1 MVLRSLQNQLNGFYS
16 LPMRHSVYDFLVSDH
31 TTAAT
36 LNATP
41 ETTDETLLIL
51 EGGDEAEVA
60 LYLDDDLLQ
69 RLGDDDPTV
78 ALNPDN
84 MADFLA
90 ALEGV
95 SHFVYYC
102 WNAHHDKAVTLL
114 EMELQAEVD
123 KFITAA
129 VLLEQQQ
136 GRLPKRLHR
145 WLFDLPQLAGHLSG
159 QQRQRYEEAN
169 RLAGRYCL
177 DLYQRLRRGMPMD
190 ELMPELRSFYR
201 ATQANKIDRI
211 RALPA
216 IP

>member
-1 MVLRSLQNQLNGFYS
+1 MILGSLQNQLNGFYS
-16 LPMRHSVYDFLVSDH
+16 LPMQHSVYDFLISDQ
-31 TTAAT
+31 TTAAV
-36 LNATP
+36 LSAAP
-41 ETTDETLLIL
+41 ETTDESLLIL
-51 EGGDEAEVA
+51 EAGDETEVA
-60 LYLDDDLLQ
+60 LYLDDTLLQ
-69 RLGDDDPTV
+69 RLGNDDPTV
-78 ALNPDN
+78 TLNVDN

-123 KFITAA
+123 KFVTAA
-129 VLLEQQQ
+129 VLLNEQQ

-145 WLFDLPQLAGHLSG
+145 WLFDLPQLAEHLSG
-159 QQRQRYEEAN
+159 EQRQRYHDAN

-177 DLYQRLRRGMPMD
+177 DLYKRLYRGTSMD
-190 ELMPELRSFYR
+190 ELVPELRDFYR

-211 RALPA
+211 RALPSTT
-216 IP
+216 

>member
-1 MVLRSLQNQLNGFYS
+1 MILGSLQKKLNGLYS
-16 LPMRHSVYDFLVSDH
+16 LPLQHSVYDFLVSDQ
-31 TTAAT
+31 AAVLT
-36 LNATP
+36 LSAAP
-41 ETTDETLLIL
+41 ETTDEALLIL
-51 EGGDEAEVA
+51 EDGDEAEVA

-69 RLGDDDPTV
+69 RLGDDDPTI
-78 ALNPDN
+78 ALSTGN

-102 WNAHHDKAVTLL
+102 WNAHYDKTVTLL

-123 KFITAA
+123 KFMTTA
-129 VLLEQQQ
+129 VLLNEQQ

-159 QQRQRYEEAN
+159 QQRQRYYDAN

-177 DLYQRLRRGMPMD
+177 DLYQRLRRGASME
-190 ELMPELRSFYR
+190 ELAPELRDFYR

-211 RALPA
+211 RALPPA
-216 IP
+216 N